1 LKTFMQALTPRNPF
15 RISRGPRVAA
25 ALVAGALALT
35 LAGCGSDDPLA
46 NGAPQAPLPEGN
58 GSVATSTL
66 SGHFAGAGAS
76 TQENSM
82 AAWIATFQ
90 DGNPDVT
97 ISYDPSGSGA
107 GRTQFLAGGVLWA
120 GSDAALN
127 EDEIQTSLGRCGPEG
142 AIDLPVYISA
152 IAVAF
157 NLDGI
162 DTLNLNAENIAKIFT
177 GQITNWNDPAIAA
190 DNPGVDLPNLAI
202 TPVHRSDSSGTTLNF
217 VDYLYAKA
225 PSIWTWT
232 PAGTWPTEGGAS
244 AAGTTGVVNVVN
256 QTAGAITYADLG
268 AVGANLGVAAIQVGD
283 TWQVP
288 TAEGAAIAIEV
299 SPSRPGRH
307 EHDMSVDIDRLTEAD
322 GAYPLVLVSYV
333 VVCLHYENEMEGNF
347 IREFVTFLASDQAQ
361 QLSAQVADSAP
372 ITPTLRD
379 QVLESVNAITVG
391 NN

>member
-1 LKTFMQALTPRNPF
+1 MKNYLRA
-15 RISRGPRVAA
+15 AA

-46 NGAPQAPLPEGN
+46 NGTPGAAPVAPAPAPGN
-58 GSVATSTL
+58 GGGAL
-66 SGHFAGAGAS
+66 ELAGHFAGAGAS

-90 DGNPDVT
+90 NEHPGVT

-127 EDEIQTSLGRCGPEG
+127 EEEVQTSIGRCGPEG

-152 IAVAF
+152 IAVTF
-157 NLDGI
+157 NLPGI
-162 DTLNLNAENIAKIFT
+162 DTLNLDAENIARIFT
-177 GQITNWNDPAIAA
+177 GDITNWNDPAIAA
-190 DNPGVDLPNLAI
+190 DNPGVDLPDLAI

-217 VDYLYAKA
+217 VDYLYAKVPA
-225 PSIWTWT
+225 IWTWT
-232 PAGTWPTEGGAS
+232 PSGTWPMDGGAS
-244 AAGTTGVVNVVN
+244 AAGTSGVVSTVN
-256 QTAGAITYADLG
+256 TTAGAITYADLG
-268 AVGANLGVAAIQVGD
+268 AVGGNLGVAYIRVGD
-283 TWQVP
+283 TWQGP
-288 TAEGAAIAIEV
+288 TPEGAAIAIEV
-299 SPSRPGRH
+299 SPARAGRH

-333 VVCLHYENEMEGNF
+333 VVCLHYEDEMEGNF
-347 IREFVTFLASDQAQ
+347 IREFVTFLASDQMQ

-379 QVLESVNAITVG
+379 QVLESVNAITYG
-391 NN
+391 SN